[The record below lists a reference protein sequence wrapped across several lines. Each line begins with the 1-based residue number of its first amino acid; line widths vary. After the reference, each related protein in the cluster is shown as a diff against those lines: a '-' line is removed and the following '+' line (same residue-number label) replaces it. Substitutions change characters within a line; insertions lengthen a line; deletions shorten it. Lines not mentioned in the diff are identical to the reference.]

1 MLKTMIG
8 LICVSGVCFAAAEPN
23 YLDARAAAAKLKS
36 EEALSAFISLADGP
50 FSDAQKADALER
62 ASALALEQKQYDQAL
77 ELAKKITVPAISKAV
92 RMRVMSA
99 RREWEALIVQFKDEN
114 IDGWWPD
121 YLNSEAFLNRGLAYA
136 ARGDGTNAVADLRKA
151 ADTTRND
158 STRGFALNTMGNAY
172 CGLLKEDARAIAAYR
187 ETYRTR
193 NDYKRSTAAIAVAE
207 ILARQNKFDEA
218 LAELRAND
226 LDKVVHPGRRGSLL
240 AASGDILVKQGNKAE
255 AIAKYREAAGL
266 KDLPTST
273 KAAYEKIV
281 TALEA
286 DAK

>member
-1 MLKTMIG
+1 MLKTIIG
-8 LICVSGVCFAAAEPN
+8 LICVSGVCCAAVEPN
-23 YLDARAAAAKLKS
+23 YLDVRAAAARLKS
-36 EEALSAFISLADGP
+36 EEALPAFIALADGP

-62 ASALALEQKQYDQAL
+62 ASTLALEQKQYDQAL

-114 IDGWWPD
+114 IDAWWPD

-158 STRGFALNTMGNAY
+158 STRGFALNNMGSAY
-172 CGLLKEDARAIAAYR
+172 RGLLKDDARAIAAYR
-187 ETYRTR
+187 ETYLTK
-193 NDYKRSTAAIAVAE
+193 NDYKRFAAVIAVAE
-207 ILARQNKFDEA
+207 ILARQNKLDEA
-218 LAELRAND
+218 LAELRTID
-226 LDKVVHPGRRGSLL
+226 LDKVGHPGWRGSLL
-240 AASGDILVKQGNKAE
+240 AAYGDILAKQGKKAE

-266 KDLPTST
+266 KDLDASQ
-273 KAAYEKIV
+273 KAAYEKAIKDL
-281 TALEA
+281 AP
-286 DAK
+286 